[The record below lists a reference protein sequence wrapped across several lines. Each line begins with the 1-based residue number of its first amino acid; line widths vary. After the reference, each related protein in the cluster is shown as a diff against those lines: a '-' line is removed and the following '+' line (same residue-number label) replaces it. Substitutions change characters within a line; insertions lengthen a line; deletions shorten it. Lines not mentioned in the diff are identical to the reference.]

1 MRIDQ
6 YLWFIRFFKSRNL
19 ASNACKRGQVT
30 INGQIVKPSK
40 EILLFDF
47 IGIRKNQRLYQ
58 IEAIALPK
66 NRVGRK
72 LVGLYYIERINSE
85 DIERESIQKLAFS
98 IKRDRGK
105 GRPTKKERR
114 ELDDLNEG
122 NLIKN

>member
-19 ASNACKRGQVT
+19 ASNACKKGQVR

-40 EILLFDF
+40 EIILFDL
-47 IGIRKNQRLYQ
+47 IGIRKNQRWHQ

-66 NRVGRK
+66 NRVGGK

-85 DIERESIQKLAFS
+85 DIERESIQKLAFQ
-98 IKRDRGK
+98 IKRDAGK

-114 ELDDLNEG
+114 ELDDLTEG
-122 NLIKN
+122 DPIKI